1 MKKIKYKK
9 QQIISVVKTYIDEKK
24 RGNLKK
30 LERINELFTIDYYS
44 PQHV

>member
-9 QQIISVVKTYIDEKK
+9 QQIISAVKTYIDEKK

-30 LERINELFTIDYYS
+30 LKRINELFTINYNS
-44 PQHV
+44 PHHA